1 MVPVLAT
8 GTCVGSAVTSPI
20 CQGVDGIG
28 SALFGTGATAAL
40 DAMSSWVG
48 SGAAWLLNQAGQAI
62 ASSTT
67 VDLSSPWF
75 LQRYHDVVA
84 ILGPLALPL
93 VVAAAIHALF
103 RQSAALLLRAVLIQ
117 LPFAMVLAGA
127 AIELVTLLLGITD
140 QLCWSISVGTQ
151 GSIESVTSS
160 LASAVISSG
169 GSASSGV
176 PAFIVLLGA
185 MVAALAALM
194 LWIELL
200 LRSAAIYVA
209 VAFLPLVL
217 VTMIWPAL
225 TSWTRRLVETLVA
238 LIFSKVVIVLALDL
252 AVGAMGTVSGRGF
265 TTVITGISLLLLAS
279 FAPFSLL
286 KLLPLFE
293 ASAAGHLEGLRQR
306 AVASATHGAP
316 RRGVDLVLGAA
327 AASGPVPMPAALA
340 MAQTPRDGAATG
352 TGATTVGEQTTSDPL
367 AGAAIRTT
375 RGTPEP
381 PVRDPGSPTW
391 ETQPPPG
398 GPPGGPSSM
407 PSWSAAGASSPTT
420 EQWSPRDA
428 DLAPQSSRSTGSAV
442 GEPSLNERGPLWR
455 GAEPGWND
463 EPPVR
468 WPGGSLDAEVP
479 SHEQRTASPPAANPP
494 RRVAPSSLRIE
505 TDAIGPRIVM
515 ADRLDSSERPGGG
528 DEG

>member
-8 GTCVGSAVTSPI
+8 ASCVGSAVTSPI

-48 SGAAWLLNQAGQAI
+48 SGAAWLLKQAGQAI

-75 LQRYHDVVA
+75 VQRYRDVVA

-93 VVAAAIHALF
+93 ILAAAIHALF
-103 RQSAALLLRAVLIQ
+103 RQSAGLLFRAVLIQ

-160 LASAVISSG
+160 LAAAVLSTG
-169 GSASSGV
+169 GSTSSGV

-185 MVAALAALM
+185 VVAALAALM

-225 TSWTRRLVETLVA
+225 STWTRRLVETLVA

-252 AVGAMGTVSGRGF
+252 AVGAMGTARGRGF

-293 ASAAGHLEGLRQR
+293 ASAAGHLEGMRQR
-306 AVASATHGAP
+306 AIASVAHGAP
-316 RRGVDLVLGAA
+316 RRAVDLALGAA
-327 AASGPVPMPAALA
+327 AASAPVAMPAALA
-340 MAQTPRDGAATG
+340 MAQTPRDRGPG
-352 TGATTVGEQTTSDPL
+352 GGGATTVGEQSTSDPL
-367 AGAAIRTT
+367 SGSAIRTT
-375 RGTPEP
+375 RGAPEP
-381 PVRDPGSPTW
+381 PIRTGTSTATAPQGTPPEPGSSRPPSSGLEGFSERPGSPSPPDNIPLGRSGSLRASGRDL
-391 ETQPPPG
+391 ESEAQPKPTLR
-398 GPPGGPSSM
+398 
-407 PSWSAAGASSPTT
+407 SA
-420 EQWSPRDA
+420 Q
-428 DLAPQSSRSTGSAV
+428 
-442 GEPSLNERGPLWR
+442 
-455 GAEPGWND
+455 PGWDD
-463 EPPVR
+463 EPPIR
-468 WPGGSLDAEVP
+468 WPG
-479 SHEQRTASPPAANPP
+479 ASVDEGD
-494 RRVAPSSLRIE
+494 VAPEKSSDVRSPSPSRRRLPPSLRIE
-505 TDAIGPRIVM
+505 SDSIGPRIVM
-515 ADRLDSSERPGGG
+515 ADRLTEAATTADD

>member
-1 MVPVLAT
+1 MVPVLAAA
-8 GTCVGSAVTSPI
+8 TCVGSAVTSPI

-48 SGAAWLLNQAGQAI
+48 SGAAWLLRQAGQAI

-75 LQRYHDVVA
+75 VQRYRDVVA

-93 VVAAAIHALF
+93 ILAAAIHALF
-103 RQSAALLLRAVLIQ
+103 RQSAGLLLRAVLIQ

-160 LASAVISSG
+160 LAAAVISTG
-169 GSASSGV
+169 GSTSSGV

-185 MVAALAALM
+185 VVAALAALM

-225 TSWTRRLVETLVA
+225 STWTRRLVETLVA

-252 AVGAMGTVSGRGF
+252 AVGAMGTAKGRGF
-265 TTVITGISLLLLAS
+265 TTVITGISLLLMAS

-293 ASAAGHLEGLRQR
+293 ASAAGHLEGMRQR
-306 AVASATHGAP
+306 AIASATHGAP
-316 RRGVDLVLGAA
+316 RRAVDLALGVA
-327 AASGPVPMPAALA
+327 AASAPVAMPAALA
-340 MAQTPRDGAATG
+340 MAQTPRDRGPKAG
-352 TGATTVGEQTTSDPL
+352 GATTLGEQSTSDPL
-367 AGAAIRTT
+367 SGSAIRTRQGAT
-375 RGTPEP
+375 EP
-381 PVRDPGSPTW
+381 PIRKAASTSSAPQGSRP
-391 ETQPPPG
+391 ESGSSRPISSDFMASSERPSSGLPPNDSPG
-398 GPPGGPSSM
+398 GPRASLSGPGRNLETEAQPT
-407 PSWSAAGASSPTT
+407 PKWS
-420 EQWSPRDA
+420 
-428 DLAPQSSRSTGSAV
+428 V
-442 GEPSLNERGPLWR
+442 
-455 GAEPGWND
+455 AEPGWND
-463 EPPVR
+463 EPPIR
-468 WPGGSLDAEVP
+468 WPGASVDEDDVAQEQSSDVP
-479 SHEQRTASPPAANPP
+479 SPSPSRRRIPP
-494 RRVAPSSLRIE
+494 SLRIE
-505 TDAIGPRIVM
+505 SDSIGPRIVM
-515 ADRLDSSERPGGG
+515 ADRLTDASTPADE